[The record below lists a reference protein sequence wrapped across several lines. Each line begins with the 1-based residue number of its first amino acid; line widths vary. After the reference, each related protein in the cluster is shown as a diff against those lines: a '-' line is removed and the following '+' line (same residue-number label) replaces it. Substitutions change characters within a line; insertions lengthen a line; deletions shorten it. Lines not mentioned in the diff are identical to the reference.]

1 MFARKTF
8 RKHRTHSLSFTL
20 LSPDHAMQ
28 SRIELLTKSLE
39 QFQTRDTGAK
49 PVPLM
54 PDRKDSAFG
63 DTLTN
68 FLNQAS
74 DAGAASADLTQRFA
88 AGENVEM
95 HQVMAA
101 SEEAGIALDL
111 VIELRNKAVDAY
123 RTLIN
128 MQG

>member
-1 MFARKTF
+1 
-8 RKHRTHSLSFTL
+8 
-20 LSPDHAMQ
+20 MQ
-28 SRIELLTKSLE
+28 PSIALLTKTLE
-39 QFQTRDTGAK
+39 QFQTRDTAVK
-49 PVPLM
+49 QVPLM
-54 PDRKDSAFG
+54 PMPNAGESVFG
-63 DTLTN
+63 NTLTR
-68 FLNQAS
+68 FLNEAS

-95 HQVMAA
+95 HKVMAA

-123 RTLIN
+123 RTLIS